1 MEPHNLLQECTHQKC
16 LHIPVCWEE
25 SLLFKILTSLMEQCR
40 WSHDNF
46 SGEPF
51 QDFGLSPQPLPLPG
65 HTHPLTTVSQPWE
78 AWRKRPQVSPSVR
91 LCRFHHPTA
100 GSPFCLGSNV
110 TLEKR
115 PPIQSSGP
123 THLTLCL
130 ALWSHSAPDPL
141 AQGKVLDKGEAWEDG
156 TVGLCP
162 LPEVELHRT
171 ILHQDV
177 RVEGLTSQGFLLD
190 SEGNAHPLPILGEGK
205 FHIISTFKV
214 LGDKAKGR

>member
-1 MEPHNLLQECTHQKC
+1 MDCTTSFENTLTRKC
-16 LHIPVCWEE
+16 LHILACWEE
-25 SLLFKILTSLMEQCR
+25 SLLLQDPDLTDGAVWKEPY
-40 WSHDNF
+40 DNLLW
-46 SGEPF
+46 EPF
-51 QDFGLSPQPLPLPG
+51 QDFGNLTSGSLPPSG
-65 HTHPLTTVSQPWE
+65 HTAGSQPWE
-78 AWRKRPQVSPSVR
+78 AWKRPQVSPSVR
-91 LCRFHHPTA
+91 PCSFHHPAA
-100 GSPFCLGSNV
+100 GSPLLRSNMA
-110 TLEKR
+110 LERR
-115 PPIQSSGP
+115 PPVQSSRL

-130 ALWSHSAPDPL
+130 ALWSHGAPDPL
-141 AQGKVLDKGEAWEDG
+141 TQGKVLNKGEAWEDG

-171 ILHQDV
+171 ILHQDM